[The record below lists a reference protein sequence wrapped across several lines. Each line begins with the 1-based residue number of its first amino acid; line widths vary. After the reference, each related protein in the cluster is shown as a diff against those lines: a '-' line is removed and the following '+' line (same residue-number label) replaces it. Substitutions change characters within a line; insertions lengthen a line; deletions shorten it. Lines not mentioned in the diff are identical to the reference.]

1 MNFWSLFPLSVFAGG
16 AIMLILGVSEPE
28 PKPRDLDAFKEDYSS
43 IFYFYRFGG
52 CEIWL
57 IFCMLI

>member
-1 MNFWSLFPLSVFAGG
+1 VFAGG

-52 CEIWL
+52 CEI
-57 IFCMLI
+57 